1 MLAQLLQAPKS
12 VDEEPLLLT
21 DIPTPSPKGRE
32 VRIRVRACGICH
44 TDLHTV
50 EGDIPLPK
58 LPVVPGHQIV
68 GVVEARGPQAKR
80 FKEGD
85 RVGVAWLHHACA
97 QCSYC
102 RGGNENLC
110 SGAQFTGLH
119 ADGGYAE
126 FTVVDEDFAYDLPEG
141 FSDIATA
148 PLLCAGVIGYRA
160 LKISGIREGERLG
173 LYGFGASAHLVIQ
186 IARHWKCE
194 VYVFTRSP
202 EHQNHARTLGAT
214 WVGRAED
221 QPPER
226 LKGAIIFAPA
236 GRLVLDALRVLDR
249 GGKAVLAGITM
260 SPIPEIDYP
269 ALLYHERGLQ
279 SVANATRR
287 DAQEL
292 LALAPEIPLRA
303 DVQVFRFAQI
313 NSALQQLKRSR
324 IRGSS
329 IIAVDLP
336 QTDHGASV
344 P

>member
-1 MLAQLLQAPKS
+1 MLAALLQAPKS
-12 VDEEPLLLT
+12 VDEEPLVLT

-32 VRIRVRACGICH
+32 VRIRVRACAICH

-68 GVVEARGPQAKR
+68 GVVEARGPQSRR

-97 QCSYC
+97 ECAHCLS
-102 RGGNENLC
+102 GNENLC
-110 SGAQFTGLH
+110 ERAEFTGLQ

-126 FTVVDEDFAYDLPEG
+126 FSVVDEDFAYALSEG
-141 FSDIATA
+141 FSDVATA

-160 LKISGIREGERLG
+160 LKITGIRAGERLG

-202 EHQNHARTLGAT
+202 EHQSHARTLGAT

-221 QPPER
+221 RPPER
-226 LKGAIIFAPA
+226 LKAAIIFAPA

-249 GGKAVLAGITM
+249 GGKAVMAAITM

-279 SVANATRR
+279 SVANTTRR

-292 LALAPEIPLRA
+292 LALASDIPLRA
-303 DVQVFRFAQI
+303 DVQVFPFAQI
-313 NSALQQLKRSR
+313 NRALQQLKQSR
-324 IRGSS
+324 IRGSG

-336 QTDHGASV
+336 QAGDSASV